1 MFNVELEVQRNNRVV
16 FSNTLHSSNTY
27 FPDSKCPQSIP
38 TLFLSAV
45 LILTALRLGSA
56 SHFQLIKFPLVTANN
71 QIYLLSEW
79 SSRGP
84 AANLPVSSIQRC
96 MHGGRPFPASQDTL
110 ALYYFIFQLKKAVL
124 NITKSDLCF
133 QFLSACQVTEII
145 GKILSD
151 AMSQFGVLQ
160 ITVPVTM

>member
-1 MFNVELEVQRNNRVV
+1 MLNYRSKETTQL
-16 FSNTLHSSNTY
+16 SSQVRYNPRC
-27 FPDSKCPQSIP
+27 FPDSKCHQSIP

-45 LILTALRLGSA
+45 LIPTALRLGSD
-56 SHFQLIKFPLVTANN
+56 SHFHLIKFPLVTANN

-79 SSRGP
+79 SSSSS
-84 AANLPVSSIQRC
+84 ATNLSMNSIWYYMHGSHPFPVS
-96 MHGGRPFPASQDTL
+96 QDIL
-110 ALYYFIFQLKKAVL
+110 ALYYFIFQLKKVVL

-133 QFLSACQVTEII
+133 QSLSAFQVTKII

-160 ITVPVTM
+160 IQSL